1 MSFVHLHVYSAYSL
15 LESTLSV
22 KEIVAGAKMRG
33 YKAVALTDRNVMYA
47 APSFYKE
54 CLAQGIKP
62 IIGLSCDLLNE
73 EETSSFPLLL
83 LAANNQGYKNLMK
96 ISSAIQTRSNEGLPI
111 RWLKGYANGLLAIS
125 PGEEGQIEGLLVQGD
140 EEGAAAL
147 VHKYKQIFGEGRFY
161 LSLPRNKKPNW
172 EKIKRFAKNTAV
184 PLVAAG
190 PVRYMDEEDSMAYQ
204 GLTCLKDNIKLAD
217 IEDAAIGREESMH
230 LASLNEMVEWYGDET
245 GALENTVNI
254 ARGCSVTIDFHQK
267 LLPKYPVPDDRPAD
281 AYLAEICHRGLLRRY
296 PNREKR
302 HEERLNYELSV
313 IAKMGF
319 SDYFLIVWDFMKHA
333 HKEGILTGPGRGS
346 AAGSIVSYCLGITN
360 VDPVKNDLL
369 FERFLNPER
378 ITMPDIDI
386 DFPDN
391 RREEMIRYVAE
402 KYGALHVA
410 QIITFGTF
418 GMKAALRDAG
428 RVFGLNVK
436 EIEQLSRTLPP
447 GHGLTI
453 RQALADSPRLR
464 EWVQQAEH
472 HKRIIEMAQKWEGLP
487 RHTSIHAAGVV
498 ITDRPLTEIIP
509 IQAGHEGVYLTQF
522 AMEYLEEIGL
532 LKMDFLGLRNLTLL
546 DQIIKQIERSTGRR
560 IQLSQLPLDDEKTY
574 ELLSKGRTS
583 GIFQFESGGMQNVL
597 QKLKP
602 TSFGDLVAVNALY
615 RPGPMD
621 NIPAFIARKHGR
633 ETVSYPHPVLK
644 EILEPTYGIIV
655 YQEQIMQIA
664 STMAGFNLGEAD
676 LLRRAVSKK
685 KKDVLDKER
694 VHFVSGA
701 ESNGYD
707 SKRANEV
714 YDLIV
719 RFANY
724 GFPKSHAVAY
734 SLIAYQLAY
743 LKANYFL
750 HFMAGIM
757 TSVIGNEE
765 KILQYVQEL
774 KSDGYEILP
783 PSINKSHY
791 PFTIEKGKGIRYSLA
806 GIKGIGASALRE
818 IVQARKNGPFADLF
832 DFCVRVPA
840 RVVNRKILENLCYA
854 GAFDEFAIDRASLLA
869 SIDVALEHVELVR
882 PSNGDAS
889 FFDADD
895 EMIKPK
901 YMMVDPIPSAVKL
914 QKEKEVL
921 GFYLSDHPLSDYRK
935 QLTHAGALPVIKY
948 RPGMTGYLGAFIQS
962 VKTIRTKKGENM
974 AFMTAGD
981 ETGEMECVAFPDV
994 FRQHSA
1000 LLKEGNILLLEGKS
1014 EERNGKKQFV
1024 IKAMYDL
1031 QDENDHLRQLF
1042 KSLYIRLTP
1051 DRQTPENLTEIK
1063 KCLAGYRG
1071 NVKVY
1076 LHYEKEAKTIQLSKD
1091 NWVNPSSHL
1100 ISVLEEVAGKGNVL
1114 LKED

>member
-54 CLAQGIKP
+54 CTAQGIKP
-62 IIGLSCDLLNE
+62 IIGLTCDLLNE

-83 LAANNQGYKNLMK
+83 LAKNNQGYKNLMK

-125 PGEEGQIEGLLVQGD
+125 PGAEGQIEGLLEQGD
-140 EEGAAAL
+140 EDGAAAL
-147 VHKYKQIFGEGRFY
+147 VDKYKQIFQEGGFY
-161 LSLPRNKKPNW
+161 LSLPRNKKPGW
-172 EKIKRFAKNTAV
+172 EKVKQLARDMSV

-190 PVRYMDEEDSMAYQ
+190 PVRYMDKEDFEAYQ

-217 IEDAAIGREESMH
+217 IEEEIISREESMH
-230 LASLNEMVEWYGDET
+230 LASMAEMVEWYGDEPD
-245 GALENTVNI
+245 ALENTVKI
-254 ARGCSVTIDFHQK
+254 AQCCSVTIDFHQK
-267 LLPKYPVPDDRPAD
+267 LLPKFPVPDERPAD
-281 AYLAEICHRGLLRRY
+281 AYLAEICHRGLKRRY
-296 PNREKR
+296 PEWGKT
-302 HEERLNYELSV
+302 HEDRLNYELSV

-319 SDYFLIVWDFMKHA
+319 SDYFLIVWDFMNHA
-333 HKEGILTGPGRGS
+333 HKTGILTGPGRGS

-360 VDPVKNDLL
+360 VDPIKNDLL

-391 RREEMIRYVAE
+391 RREEMIRYVAD

-418 GMKAALRDAG
+418 GMKAALRDAA
-428 RVFGLNVK
+428 RVFGLNAK

-447 GHGLTI
+447 GHGMTI
-453 RQALADSPRLR
+453 RQALADSARLR

-472 HKRIIEMAQKWEGLP
+472 HQRIMDMAQKWEGLP

-498 ITDRPLTEIIP
+498 MTDRPLTEIIP

-522 AMEYLEEIGL
+522 TMEYLEEIGL

-546 DQIIKQIERSTGRR
+546 DQIIKQIERSTGQRV
-560 IQLSQLPLDDEKTY
+560 QLSQLPLDDKKTY
-574 ELLSKGRTS
+574 ELLSRGQTS

-621 NIPAFIARKHGR
+621 NIPAYIARKHGR
-633 ETVSYPHPVLK
+633 ETVSYPHPVLE

-664 STMAGFNLGEAD
+664 STMAGFSLGEAD

-694 VHFVSGA
+694 EHFVRGA
-701 ESNGYD
+701 ERNGYD
-707 SKRANEV
+707 TMRANDV

-750 HFMAGIM
+750 HFMSGIM

-774 KSDGYEILP
+774 KSNGYEILP
-783 PSINKSHY
+783 PSINRSHY
-791 PFTIEKGKGIRYSLA
+791 PFVIEKGKGIRYSLA
-806 GIKGIGASALRE
+806 GIKGIGASVLRE

-832 DFCVRVPA
+832 DFCVRAPA
-840 RVVNRKILENLCYA
+840 RVLNRKVLENLCYA
-854 GAFDEFAIDRASLLA
+854 GAFDEFSIDRASILA

-889 FFDADD
+889 FFDLDD

-901 YMMVDPIPSAVKL
+901 YMIVDPMPSAIKL

-921 GFYLSDHPLSDYRK
+921 GFYLSDHPLSAYRK
-935 QLTHAGALPVIKY
+935 KLTHAGALPIAKY
-948 RPGMTGYLGAFIQS
+948 HPGMSGYLGAFIQS

-974 AFMTAGD
+974 AFFTAGD

-994 FRQHSA
+994 YRHSSV
-1000 LLKEGNILLLEGKS
+1000 LLKEGNMLLLEGKS

-1024 IKAMYDL
+1024 TKAIYDL
-1031 QDENDHLRQLF
+1031 HDENEQLRQLF
-1042 KSLYIRLTP
+1042 KSLFIRLTP
-1051 DRQTPENLTEIK
+1051 NRQTPANLAEIK
-1063 KCLAGYRG
+1063 RCLAGYRG

-1076 LHYEKEAKTIQLSKD
+1076 LRYEKEAKTIQLSKE
-1091 NWVNPSSHL
+1091 NWVTPSSHL
-1100 ISVLEEVAGKGNVL
+1100 ISRLEELAGKGNVL

>member
-22 KEIVAGAKMRG
+22 KEMVAGAKHRG
-33 YKAVALTDRNVMYA
+33 YKALALTDRNVMYA
-47 APSFYKE
+47 APAFYKE

-62 IIGLSCDLLNE
+62 IIGLTCDLMNE

-83 LAANNQGYKNLMK
+83 LALNNQGYKNLMK
-96 ISSAIQTRSNEGLPI
+96 ISSAIQTRANEGLPD
-111 RWLKGYANGLLAIS
+111 RWLKGYANGLVAIS
-125 PGEEGQIEGLLVQGD
+125 PGAEGQIEGLLEQGD
-140 EEGAAAL
+140 DAGAAAL
-147 VHKYKQIFGEGRFY
+147 VYKYKRIFGEGRFY
-161 LSLPRNKKPNW
+161 LSLPRNKRSIW
-172 EKIKRFAKNTAV
+172 EKVKRLAEEAGV
-184 PLVAAG
+184 PFVAAG
-190 PVRYMDEEDSMAYQ
+190 PVRYMDEGDILAYQ

-217 IEDAAIGREESMH
+217 MEDTEITKEDSMH
-230 LASLNEMVEWYGDET
+230 LASIEEMVELYGAEPD
-245 GALENTVNI
+245 ALENAVRI
-254 ARGCSVTIDFHQK
+254 ARGCTVTMDFHQK
-267 LLPKYPVPDDRPAD
+267 LLPKYPVPDNRQAD
-281 AYLAEICHRGLLRRY
+281 VYLAEICHRGLEKRY
-296 PNREKR
+296 PDRSKQ
-302 HEERLNYELSV
+302 HEDRLNYELSV

-319 SDYFLIVWDFMKHA
+319 SDYFLIVWDFMNHA
-333 HKEGILTGPGRGS
+333 HKSGIMTGPGRGS

-360 VDPVKNDLL
+360 VDPIKNELL

-428 RVFGLNVK
+428 RVFGLNMK

-447 GHGLTI
+447 GQGMTI
-453 RQALADSPRLR
+453 RQALAESSRLR
-464 EWVQQAEH
+464 DWVKQAEH
-472 HKRIIEMAQKWEGLP
+472 HQRIIDMAQKWEGLP

-498 ITDRPLTEIIP
+498 ITDRPLTETIP

-546 DQIIKQIERSTGRR
+546 DQILRQIERSTGRR
-560 IQLSQLPLDDEKTY
+560 IHLSQLPLDDEKTY

-602 TSFGDLVAVNALY
+602 TAFGDLVAVNALY

-644 EILEPTYGIIV
+644 DILEPTYGIIV

-664 STMAGFNLGEAD
+664 STMAGFSLGEAD

-685 KKDVLDKER
+685 KKDVLDQER
-694 VHFVSGA
+694 EHFVRGA
-701 ESNGYD
+701 QSKGYD
-707 SKRANEV
+707 AKRANDV

-774 KSDGYEILP
+774 KSNGYEILP

-791 PFTIEKGKGIRYSLA
+791 PFTIEKGLGIRYSLA
-806 GIKGIGASALRE
+806 GIKGIGASVLRE
-818 IVQARKNGPFADLF
+818 IVQARKNGPFLDLF
-832 DFCVRVPA
+832 DFCVRAPA
-840 RVVNRKILENLCYA
+840 RIVNRKVLENLCYA
-854 GAFDEFAIDRASLLA
+854 GAFDEFSIDRASLLA

-882 PSNGDAS
+882 PSNGDSS

-901 YMMVDPIPSAVKL
+901 YMMVDAMPSAVKL

-921 GFYLSDHPLSDYRK
+921 GFYLSDHPLSGFRRK
-935 QLTHAGALPVIKY
+935 LTQAGALPIVKY
-948 RPGMTGYLGAFIQS
+948 RAGMSGYLGAFIQS

-974 AFMTAGD
+974 AFLTAGD
-981 ETGEMECVAFPDV
+981 ETGEIECVAFPDV
-994 FRQHSA
+994 YRHHSS
-1000 LLKEGNILLLEGKS
+1000 LLKEGNMLLLEGKS
-1014 EERNGKKQFV
+1014 EERNGKRQFV
-1024 IKAMYDL
+1024 IKTMYDL
-1031 QDENDHLRQLF
+1031 NEENEQLRSLF
-1042 KSLYIRLTP
+1042 KSLYIRLTS
-1051 DRQTPENLTEIK
+1051 DRQTAENLASIK

-1071 NVKVY
+1071 SVKVY

-1091 NWVNPSSHL
+1091 NWVNPSPHL
-1100 ISVLEEVAGKGNVL
+1100 ISSLEDIAGKGNVL